1 MTIKFI
7 VIYIT
12 DLFALLKQL
21 TVVNKLNSIGVNI
34 SKTWKILNKLLGK
47 NHDKSN
53 PQIFNIN
60 NIQTEDKSKI
70 SNAFCSYFTDIG
82 NQCAAS
88 IGPSSKQFNEYLI
101 GNCSKS
107 LFLHPTDK
115 RDVIRIINELKPK
128 NSCGHEWF
136 IVKTCKRS

>member
-1 MTIKFI
+1 MTRGLLKSSLNLNKLRSK
-7 VIYIT
+7 IYKNNNNIT

-21 TVVNKLNSIGVNI
+21 TIVNKLNSIRGNI
-34 SKTWKILNKLLGK
+34 LKTWNFLNKLLGK
-47 NHDKSN
+47 NLNKSN

-82 NQCAAS
+82 NQYAAS
-88 IGPSSKQFNEYLI
+88 IGSSSIQFNEHLI

-107 LFLHPTDK
+107 LFLHPTNK
-115 RDVIRIINELKPK
+115 RDITRIIN
-128 NSCGHEWF
+128 
-136 IVKTCKRS
+136 